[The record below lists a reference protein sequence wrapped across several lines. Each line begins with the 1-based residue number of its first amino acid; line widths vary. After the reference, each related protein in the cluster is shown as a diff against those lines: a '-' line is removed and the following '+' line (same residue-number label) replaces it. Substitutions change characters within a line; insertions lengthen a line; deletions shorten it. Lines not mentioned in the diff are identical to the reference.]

1 MACQITVID
10 LVGIFPNVNQIPD
23 QLEVTGTAQECD
35 KVCVTVQNTLN
46 DATTIELTGEVDAN
60 GNWSIVFDA
69 NNGDYTLGDFTC
81 GTNQKLV
88 VHARCCDDPNC
99 GVSQPFQVLNCR
111 PQTRDC
117 PTVDLEIV
125 SIVPNCDGGQ
135 NQQIVTLRATVSGA
149 PDLTIY
155 EWDFGDGQTSSS
167 EVFSTNPVEIAHNYD
182 ADSTG
187 NVSYTA
193 EFRIVFP
200 QGCTGGTVTVDIPP
214 CDATP
219 CPDHVSLE
227 LLDDAGNVVDVG
239 NLQCL
244 PPGNYSVRVT
254 EPAGNG
260 LNYFWS
266 VDGQLQQDASGDQ
279 FNVDLTAGATLEI
292 NVAVVQVDCPPLAD
306 SVTLTGCQQCPDRA
320 LLEVLDANGDLV
332 NLDESECLA
341 VGKYTIRVSEPAGA
355 GLNYSWSIDGQL
367 QSGVTGNQF
376 EYDLSESETVEIS
389 MGVQPPGCPIL
400 TDAVVLNACT
410 CPDEN
415 LGIAVTDAAGNTVDL
430 NNCVDSGAYFMQATG
445 DNLDDADLQ
454 WSINGTPAGNG
465 TQTTVNFNAAS
476 TGFCCFSQSTPA
488 TSDVKLTASSN
499 DPNCPDRAASV
510 ILTGCPGETFCID
523 CWLLRLAILFFAT
536 LAAISAAIWL
546 CTAAVVNPVVQFT
559 AGWAGIAAVVAPIVA
574 IVAMVI
580 AVLILLFWWWCCKPT
595 WCDDWMV
602 LLWQILLSAGF
613 VFVYFGTCPAC
624 ILTLLPIG
632 ALLFGGGVV
641 LFIWWITSCSPTLCK
656 IFFEIGSLGLVQL
669 VVSWLELIIGACVW
683 FWGWLI
689 LLIWNTLLNLVG
701 WIGTVIACRVNPN
714 Q

>member
-10 LVGIFPNVNQIPD
+10 LVGIFPNVNQTPD
-23 QLEVTGTAQECD
+23 QLEVTGTAQECG

-46 DATTIELTGEVDAN
+46 NTTTIELTGEVDTD

-69 NNGDYTLGDFTC
+69 NNGDFNLGDFTC
-81 GTNQKLV
+81 GSNQKIV
-88 VHARCCDDPNC
+88 VEARCCNDPNC
-99 GVSQPFQVLNCR
+99 GKTRPFDVLNCR
-111 PQTRDC
+111 PHPQDC
-117 PTVDLEIV
+117 PSVTVEVISVAPD
-125 SIVPNCDGGQ
+125 CDTQGQ
-135 NQQIVTLRATVSGA
+135 RSVTLRATISGA
-149 PDLTIY
+149 PDPTIY
-155 EWDFGDGQTSSS
+155 EWDFGDGQNSSS
-167 EVFSTNPVEIAHNYD
+167 EVFSNSPVEITHNYD
-182 ADSTG
+182 ASGPG
-187 NVSYTA
+187 NSSYIA
-193 EFRIVFP
+193 ELRVVFP
-200 QGCTGGTVTVDIPP
+200 QGCPSGSVTVDVPP
-214 CDATP
+214 CDVPP
-219 CPDHVSLE
+219 CPDRVSLE
-227 LLDDAGNVVDVG
+227 VVDDAGNIIDTE

-244 PPGNYSVRVT
+244 PTGNYSVNVA
-254 EPAGNG
+254 EPSGSN
-260 LNYFWS
+260 LSFFWT
-266 VDGQLQQDASGDQ
+266 VDGQLQQGATGSQ
-279 FNVDLTAGATLEI
+279 FNVDLIAGSSIEI
-292 NVAVVQVDCPPLAD
+292 NVAVVQDGCPPLAD

-320 LLEVLDANGDLV
+320 VLEVIDSNGNV
-332 NLDESECLA
+332 INLDDAECLPT
-341 VGKYTIRVSEPAGA
+341 GNYTIRVSEPANA

-376 EYDLSESETVEIS
+376 DYNLSESETVEIS

-415 LGIAVTDAAGNTVDL
+415 IGIEVTDSDGNTVDL
-430 NNCVDSGAYFMQATG
+430 NNCAESGAYFMQATG
-445 DNLDDADLQ
+445 DNLDDANLQ
-454 WSINGTPAGNG
+454 WTVNGTPAGNG
-465 TQTTVNFNAAS
+465 TQTTVNFNASS
-476 TGFCCFSQSTPA
+476 TGFCCFSQSAPA

-499 DPNCPDRAASV
+499 DPNCPDREASV
-510 ILTGCPGETFCID
+510 ILTGCPSAKFCID

-536 LAAISAAIWL
+536 LAAIGAAIWL
-546 CTAAVVNPVVQFT
+546 CTAAVVNPVVPFT

-574 IVAMVI
+574 IVALII

-632 ALLFGGGVV
+632 VILFGGGVGV
-641 LFIWWITSCSPTLCK
+641 FIWWIASCSPTLCK

-689 LLIWNTLLNLVG
+689 LLIWNTLLNLLG